1 MTEISDILNRLEY
14 LETKVAFQ
22 DDTIEALNQ
31 EIAEQQNKIETL
43 RSQMQFLVQK
53 MKDGHVENQ
62 VASEAEE
69 TPPPHY

>member
-1 MTEISDILNRLEY
+1 MTEISDMLNRLEY

-31 EIAEQQNKIETL
+31 EIAEQQNKLDTL
-43 RSQMQFLVQK
+43 RGQMQFLVQK
-53 MKDGHVENQ
+53 IKDVQPEHQ